1 MRKLENP
8 IEPERGAGIRAAASL
23 RTLRLPSELPSSRFV
38 LLLGLTDLALHLA
51 GSGRYGF
58 FRDELYYIAC
68 GNHLALGYVDQ
79 PPLIALV
86 ARLSSLT
93 LGNTLSGF
101 RFFPA
106 LAGSCLVLLTG
117 WLTREL
123 GGGRFAQALASLGVF
138 LAPVYLAFG
147 SFLSMNAFEPL
158 FWAGCAYTLVRIL
171 KGGDERL
178 WLLFGALAGIGL
190 QNKHTMLM
198 CGFGIVSGIILAG
211 RWRVMRS
218 KWFWL
223 GGILALV
230 IFLPNLIWEAQHGW
244 PQIEVVRNCQRLK
257 NTGIGLWRFF
267 GEQILFLNPVAFP
280 VIAAGVGWLLLS
292 REGRRFRPLAWAFV
306 FILAVVIILNG
317 KTYYPLPF
325 YPVLFAAGAVG
336 FGRLLLESRKWVR
349 VCYLTLLVVSGVLML
364 PFGVPVLSIETL
376 LRYQKVISLENVVKM
391 EHDSKGDLHQLYA
404 DMIGWENMAA
414 TIATV
419 YHSLSPSESARCAIM
434 AGNYGEAGAI
444 DFFGPRYGLP
454 DAISGH
460 NNYYFW
466 GTHGYT
472 GEIAIVFGQNAES
485 VKQMFESAE
494 KVAIISNAQA
504 APAERRLPVYIC
516 RRSKVP
522 LAQLWPQLRYFE

>member
-1 MRKLENP
+1 MLSAYQGF
-8 IEPERGAGIRAAASL
+8 ERESLISTIYRA
-23 RTLRLPSELPSSRFV
+23 F
-38 LLLGLTDLALHLA
+38 
-51 GSGRYGF
+51 
-58 FRDELYYIAC
+58 
-68 GNHLALGYVDQ
+68 
-79 PPLIALV
+79 
-86 ARLSSLT
+86 
-93 LGNTLSGF
+93 
-101 RFFPA
+101 
-106 LAGSCLVLLTG
+106 
-117 WLTREL
+117 
-123 GGGRFAQALASLGVF
+123 
-138 LAPVYLAFG
+138 
-147 SFLSMNAFEPL
+147 
-158 FWAGCAYTLVRIL
+158 
-171 KGGDERL
+171 
-178 WLLFGALAGIGL
+178 
-190 QNKHTMLM
+190 
-198 CGFGIVSGIILAG
+198 
-211 RWRVMRS
+211 
-218 KWFWL
+218 
-223 GGILALV
+223 
-230 IFLPNLIWEAQHGW
+230 
-244 PQIEVVRNCQRLK
+244 
-257 NTGIGLWRFF
+257 
-267 GEQILFLNPVAFP
+267 
-280 VIAAGVGWLLLS
+280 
-292 REGRRFRPLAWAFV
+292 
-306 FILAVVIILNG
+306 
-317 KTYYPLPF
+317 
-325 YPVLFAAGAVG
+325 
-336 FGRLLLESRKWVR
+336 
-349 VCYLTLLVVSGVLML
+349 
-364 PFGVPVLSIETL
+364 PFGVPILSIETL

>member
-1 MRKLENP
+1 MYKIATP
-8 IEPERGAGIRAAASL
+8 IEPERAPGIRKAASL

-38 LLLGLTDLALHLA
+38 LLLALTGLVLHLA

-68 GNHLALGYVDQ
+68 GNHLAFGYVDQ

-86 ARLSSLT
+86 ARLSSLA
-93 LGNTLSGF
+93 LGNALSGF

-138 LAPVYLAFG
+138 LAPIYLAFG

-158 FWAGCAYTLVRIL
+158 FWTGCACTLVRLL

-178 WLLFGALAGIGL
+178 WLLFGALVGIGL

-198 CGFGIVSGIILAG
+198 FDFGIVSGIILAG
-211 RWRVMRS
+211 YWKDMRT
-218 KWFWL
+218 KWFWF

-230 IFLPNLIWEAQHGW
+230 IFLPNLIWQAQHGW

-257 NTGIGLWRFF
+257 NTGIGLGRFF

-280 VIAAGVGWLLLS
+280 IIAAGLGWLLLS
-292 REGRRFRPLAWAFV
+292 GEGRRFRPLAWAFV
-306 FILAVVIILNG
+306 LILTVVFILNG

-336 FGRLLLESRKWVR
+336 FGCLLLEGRKWAR
-349 VCYLTLLVVSGVLML
+349 VSYLTVLVVSGILML
-364 PFGVPVLSIETL
+364 PFGIPILSIETFL
-376 LRYQKVISLENVVKM
+376 CYQKVVSLEKVVKM
-391 EHDSKGDLHQLYA
+391 EHDSEGDLHQLYA
-404 DMIGWENMAA
+404 DMIGWENMTA

-419 YHSLSPSESARCAIM
+419 YHSLSPSDRARCAIM

-454 DAISGH
+454 NAISGH
-460 NNYYFW
+460 NNYSFW

-485 VKQMFESAE
+485 IKQMFGSVEQ
-494 KVAIISNAQA
+494 VATISNALA
-504 APAERRLPVYIC
+504 APAERRLPIYIC